1 MISQLIT
8 VEIVPGLQTT
18 KTLPGMAN
26 PMAMAT
32 MAMATMAMAHPMVGE
47 LFMVSTRFLQ
57 TRRFDLRRRRGL
69 SVVARRQVVDDLS
82 TGWGF

>member
-1 MISQLIT
+1 LISQLIT
-8 VEIVPGLQTT
+8 VEIVRGLQTIE
-18 KTLPGMAN
+18 TLPGMAN
-26 PMAMAT
+26 P

-69 SVVARRQVVDDLS
+69 SVVARRQVVDDLVVH
-82 TGWGF
+82 GG